1 MLSLK
6 VYRPK
11 AYTKKCGKKCKKYE
25 QDFVLF
31 CFEQDFAIISHFTQ
45 HGDSL
50 VLLASGI
57 FLSLLYHP
65 NPQ

>member
-1 MLSLK
+1 MWQK
-6 VYRPK
+6 N
-11 AYTKKCGKKCKKYE
+11 TKKYK

-31 CFEQDFAIISHFTQ
+31 CFEQDFAIISYFTKHGEFR

-57 FLSLLYHP
+57 FLFLL
-65 NPQ
+65 